1 MAKDFSKVNTEN
13 IYSSAIAEATQEA
26 PAAQEGHKERKTYT
40 AQEAAELKGDL
51 KTTGRKGVK
60 LPRVNLAF
68 TPEIYDYVRTMS
80 KASGLTY
87 TEFIHRIL
95 SDHKAA
101 HEDMYK
107 QAVKFRNSL

>member
-1 MAKDFSKVNTEN
+1 MAKDFSNVNTGN
-13 IYSSAIAEATQEA
+13 IYNAAIAEATQEA
-26 PAAQEGHKERKTYT
+26 PATQEDNKARKTYT
-40 AQEAAELKGDL
+40 AQEAEELKNAL
-51 KTTGRKGVK
+51 RTTGRKGVK

-68 TPEIYDYVRTMS
+68 SPEIYDYVRTMS

-101 HEDMYK
+101 HEDIYK
-107 QAVKFRNSL
+107 QAVKIRNSL